1 MPPKGMSQA
10 AVQALVAASVAE
22 ALANYDAARRQ
33 NPSGSGGNGEMG
45 EMEGTPGHA
54 LIRTS

>member
-22 ALANYDAARRQ
+22 ALAKVVV
-33 NPSGSGGNGEMG
+33 EEMVTMG
-45 EMEGTPGHA
+45 EMEGTLEHA